1 MPLKLLNIA
10 RWLFDLVNLLL
21 IAWEDH
27 YMFKFW
33 NISKMFPVVVGWHTV
48 GLLDQNVQ
56 KIVEKLPS
64 RERQEVKSKFLFAGF
79 PIFWKLYSWFWVF
92 SLWNWVC
99 IFFSLQ
105 KYSYHN
111 VTWWAAALWT
121 QPGRNSSW
129 TAAAAKVW
137 AHPFF
142 IPFTFVNGVNSNL
155 QWPF

>member
-1 MPLKLLNIA
+1 MGDCETTQQYLTETCKNIERTPSA
-10 RWLFDLVNLLL
+10 RE
-21 IAWEDH
+21 A
-27 YMFKFW
+27 
-33 NISKMFPVVVGWHTV
+33 
-48 GLLDQNVQ
+48 
-56 KIVEKLPS
+56 
-64 RERQEVKSKFLFAGF
+64 RCRVKSKSLLAGF
-79 PIFWKLYSWFWVF
+79 SIFWKLLFWFFF

-129 TAAAAKVW
+129 TAAAKVW

-142 IPFTFVNGVNSNL
+142 VPFTLVNDVHFNYKPAMAILNVQPIVVNHIFFLKLKSTELGNNHNIWTNL
-155 QWPF
+155 